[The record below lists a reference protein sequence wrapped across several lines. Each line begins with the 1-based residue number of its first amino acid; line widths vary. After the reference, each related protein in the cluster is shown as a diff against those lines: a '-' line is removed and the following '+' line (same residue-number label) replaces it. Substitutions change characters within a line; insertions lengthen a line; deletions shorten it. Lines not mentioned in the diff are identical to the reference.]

1 MEDGPKS
8 QENISDEF
16 KNLGKNLVETM
27 RTAWES
33 PGWKELQGEIEN
45 GLSEFGSTVKNEF
58 ESIKESPTAQQFKSD
73 VEDLQDR
80 YKTGEVETKVRGDLI
95 SALHSINDE
104 LSKLSQKLS
113 GEGSDGGP
121 EETPENQEEG
131 KHA

>member
-1 MEDGPKS
+1 MEENSSS
-8 QENISDEF
+8 QENLSDEF
-16 KNLGKNLVETM
+16 KNLGKNLVDSM
-27 RTAWES
+27 RSAWES
-33 PGWKELQGEIEN
+33 PGLKELQGEIEN

-104 LSKLSQKLS
+104 L
-113 GEGSDGGP
+113 
-121 EETPENQEEG
+121 
-131 KHA
+131 

>member
-1 MEDGPKS
+1 MEENSSS
-8 QENISDEF
+8 QENLSDEF
-16 KNLGKNLVETM
+16 KSLGKNLVDAM
-27 RTAWES
+27 RSAWES
-33 PGWKELQGEIEN
+33 PGLKELQGEIEN